1 MSNSLDRFAM
11 GYNPWALPH
20 VLSSLNL
27 LEQAESEIHAK
38 LLPINKKP
46 YKSSDCFYR

>member
-1 MSNSLDRFAM
+1 MSNSLDRFAQ

-27 LEQAESEIHAK
+27 LE
-38 LLPINKKP
+38 
-46 YKSSDCFYR
+46 